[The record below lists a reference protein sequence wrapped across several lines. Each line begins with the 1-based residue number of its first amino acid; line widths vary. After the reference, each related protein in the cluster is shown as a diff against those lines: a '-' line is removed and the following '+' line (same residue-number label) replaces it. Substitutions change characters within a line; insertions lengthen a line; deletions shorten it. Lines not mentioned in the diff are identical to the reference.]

1 MPRLSNVP
9 LPQPSLAGLGFGVAL
24 HHLYAWRLPG
34 PRSVHRF
41 LGWPLMV
48 AGGGIVLRSWMAAG
62 QVELA
67 HPGRLVTDGPYAARR
82 HPMYV
87 GWLLLHLGASV
98 ASGSVWI
105 VAGIPVVARYLH
117 HEAVREEQALAATWG
132 AEYDSYRT
140 AVPRYLLRPRRS
152 TAGITAR

>member
-1 MPRLSNVP
+1 
-9 LPQPSLAGLGFGVAL
+9 
-24 HHLYAWRLPG
+24 
-34 PRSVHRF
+34 
-41 LGWPLMV
+41 MV
-48 AGGGIVLRSWMAAG
+48 TGGGIVLRSWMAAG

-87 GWLLLHLGASV
+87 GWLLLHLGAGV
-98 ASGSVWI
+98 ASGSVWT
-105 VAGIPVVARYLH
+105 VAGVPVVARYLH
-117 HEAVREEQALAATWG
+117 HEAVREELALAATWG